1 MKLQLMLQD
10 EHAEGRAEGRA
21 DSIVDILS
29 LLGEV
34 PENLRERIYQEV
46 NMETLK
52 KWICLAAKAESIE
65 QFIKEM

>member
-10 EHAEGRAEGRA
+10 EHAEGRTE
-21 DSIVDILS
+21 SVLDILS

-34 PENLRERIYQEV
+34 PENLRERICQEV

-52 KWICLAAKAESIE
+52 KWLCLTAKAESIE